1 MFSLENSRA
10 YRLGL
15 GKEDEFERGPTMT
28 VEKKDKHQYT
38 ADIAKLEKELAEF
51 QRQWEQEKK
60 KCLEDIKKIEKKIEK
75 K

>member
-1 MFSLENSRA
+1 
-10 YRLGL
+10 
-15 GKEDEFERGPTMT
+15 MT

-60 KCLEDIKKIEKKIEK
+60 KCLEDIKKIEKKIDK